1 METTTLHKFSQEEYW
16 TEEYEKFNTLPR
28 DRSLDTNLFNI
39 GTKKDPELVTYKH
52 KKNHHNISD
61 VEWRKLCFSPFVNT
75 QLRRITVVVE
85 KVVDEGVTTKVR
97 ISKYYMVKG
106 KKCGAK
112 YFWKK
117 REMVHVTF
125 DLVNNNIYKTTSLQ
139 RGRKRSSKVLKNP
152 FKYWNIE
159 HFKLNELES
168 DLNLSDKIMTLGPVR
183 DLETL
188 IPIGRRFSENPKYW
202 DTKNKIQSGLNSCF
216 RELVKELSSDD
227 ELFNVSLT
235 QKESILDIASTWFC
249 KVREIKNPDR
259 WLYYFKNNYPGIK
272 PLRKRGNNLIQ
283 TILREEG
290 IYSKFAVKL
299 FNTYKDISVLSY
311 SIMLKVLGIELI
323 QDLNP
328 ELLREKYHLC
338 WNLEMELSLTE
349 KRNFIG
355 ILNSLLS
362 SDIDL
367 NKDVNMVVSDIIS
380 DHLGRLKPRL
390 MRAGMDM
397 KLKAKTYEEFVQE
410 HIEWTDLLDDINS
423 STTVTHI
430 YKKDF
435 LNYIQQPLTI
445 GGVKMTPVVLRDTH
459 EYRDESNNQHNCVKS
474 YVEHK
479 NTCIISLRDC
489 DDNRITNEY
498 GPNIETPHNF
508 DTIDDENRVMTNR
521 QSRGRF
527 NTSVPED
534 LQPFIELLN
543 LKMVRASKEQIYG
556 KTQVIKECGATG
568 TRKQIGSINNDWE
581 IRDGLPF

>member
-1 METTTLHKFSQEEYW
+1 METITLHKFSQEEYW
-16 TEEYEKFNTLPR
+16 TQEYEKFNTLPR
-28 DRSLDTNLFNI
+28 VNNNTNLFNL
-39 GTKKDPELVTYKH
+39 GTKKNPELLTYKY
-52 KKNHHNISD
+52 KKEHNNLSD
-61 VEWRKLCFSPFVNT
+61 EEWKKLCFSPFVDT
-75 QLRRITVVVE
+75 QLRRITVVAE

-97 ISKYYMVKG
+97 VSKYHMMKG

-117 REMVHVTF
+117 REMIHVTF
-125 DLVNNNIYKTTSLQ
+125 DLINNNVYKTTSRQL
-139 RGRKRSSKVLKNP
+139 GRKRSTKVLKNP
-152 FKYWNIE
+152 FKYWNTE
-159 HFKLNELES
+159 HFKTNQLED
-168 DLNLSDKIMTLGPVR
+168 DLNLT
-183 DLETL
+183 ETL
-188 IPIGRRFSENPKYW
+188 DNFNTYW

-227 ELFNVSLT
+227 ELFNISLT
-235 QKESILDIASTWFC
+235 QKESVLDIASTWFC
-249 KVREIKNPDR
+249 KVRGIKNPDR

-283 TILREEG
+283 TILREEE

-311 SIMLKVLGIELI
+311 SIMLEVLGIELI

-328 ELLREKYHLC
+328 ELLREKYHLG

-367 NKDVNMVVSDIIS
+367 NKNVNMVVSDITS

-390 MRAGMDM
+390 KRAGMDV

-410 HIEWTDLLDDINS
+410 HIVWTDLLDEINS
-423 STTVTHI
+423 NTTVTHI

-445 GGVKMTPVVLRDTH
+445 GGVEMTPVVLRDTH
-459 EYRDESNNQHNCVKS
+459 EYRDESHTQHNCVKS
-474 YVEHK
+474 YVEYED
-479 NTCIISLRDC
+479 TCIISLRDGS
-489 DDNRITNEY
+489 DNRITNEY
-498 GPNIETPHNF
+498 GPRIETPHNF
-508 DTIDDENRVMTNR
+508 DTPGTFRCDYKVMTNR
-521 QSRGRF
+521 QSRSRF
-527 NTSVPED
+527 NNVVSED
-534 LQPFIELLN
+534 LQPFVELLN
-543 LKMVRASKEQIYG
+543 LKMSKASDEKIYG
-556 KTQVIKECGATG
+556 KTQVIKECKTTG
-568 TRKQIGSINNDWE
+568 KHQKIQRGRGRMNWLD
-581 IRDGLPF
+581 DDLPF

>member
-16 TEEYEKFNTLPR
+16 TEEYEKFNTIPR
-28 DRSLDTNLFNI
+28 DKYVGKTNLFNV
-39 GTKKDPELVTYKH
+39 GSRKDPELLTYSH
-52 KKNHHNISD
+52 KKSHQNLSD
-61 VEWRKLCFSPFVNT
+61 EEWKKLCFSPFVDT

-117 REMVHVTF
+117 REMIHVTF
-125 DLVNNNIYKTTSLQ
+125 DLINNNVYKTTSRQL
-139 RGRKRSSKVLKNP
+139 GRKRSTKVLKNP
-152 FKYWNIE
+152 FKYWNTE
-159 HFKLNELES
+159 NFKTNQLEN
-168 DLNLSDKIMTLGPVR
+168 DLNLT
-183 DLETL
+183 ETL
-188 IPIGRRFSENPKYW
+188 DNFNTYW
-202 DTKNKIQSGLNSCF
+202 NTKNKIQSGLNSCF

-227 ELFNVSLT
+227 ELFNISLT
-235 QKESILDIASTWFC
+235 QKESVLDIASTWFC
-249 KVREIKNPDR
+249 KVRGIKNPDR

-283 TILREEG
+283 TILMEEG

-311 SIMLKVLGIELI
+311 SIMLEVLGIELI

-328 ELLREKYHLC
+328 ELLREKYHLG

-367 NKDVNMVVSDIIS
+367 NKDVSMIVSDITS

-390 MRAGMDM
+390 KIAGMNV

-410 HIEWTDLLDDINS
+410 HILWTDLLDEININ
-423 STTVTHI
+423 TTVTHI

-445 GGVKMTPVVLRDTH
+445 DGVEMMPVVLRDTH

-474 YVEHK
+474 YIEHK
-479 NTCIISLRDC
+479 DTCIISLRDG
-489 DDNRITNEY
+489 DDNRITNEFT
-498 GPNIETPHNF
+498 PNIEMPHNF
-508 DTIDDENRVMTNR
+508 DTPNDENMVMTNR
-521 QSRGRF
+521 QSRCRF
-527 NTSVPED
+527 NNAVPED
-534 LQPFIELLN
+534 LQQFIELLN
-543 LKMVRASKEQIYG
+543 LKMIRASNEGIYG
-556 KTQVIKECGATG
+556 KTQVIKECTVTG
-568 TRKQIGSINNDWE
+568 TRKKIEGRVNDWE
-581 IRDGLPF
+581 IQYDLPF